1 MQDLVRDLIIIA
13 GLTLLPFTELRA
25 SIPYGIIT
33 GYPWW
38 VVFVIAIIFN
48 IILAPITYFFWNK
61 IIHLLR
67 WIRFIDNLYQ
77 KTIERVQKKSRKYVE
92 KYGELGLAIFIGI
105 PLPGSGVWSGA
116 LAANI
121 FGLKFRK
128 YMVASIIGVLIAGI
142 IVTIIMVS
150 GTEIF
155 GLFVKVG

>member
-1 MQDLVRDLIIIA
+1 MLNDFIVMA
-13 GLTLLPFTELRA
+13 VFTLLPFLELRV
-25 SIPYGIIT
+25 SIPYGILL
-33 GYPWW
+33 GYSWW
-38 VVFVIAIIFN
+38 VVFVVCVIFN
-48 IILAPITYFFWNK
+48 IILAPIVYLFWNK

-67 WIRFIDNLYQ
+67 WIKPIDKIYH

-105 PLPGSGVWSGA
+105 PLPGSGVWSGS

-128 YMVASIIGVLIAGI
+128 YMIASIIGVLIAGI
-142 IVTIIMVS
+142 IVTLIMIS
-150 GTEIF
+150 GAELF